1 MGPRK
6 FGFAP
11 GGNNGD
17 KYGIS
22 DVNRREYRDMVMRK
36 YHENSAKS
44 NSKITEPKIENAITE
59 NKVNVAEENNIEAN
73 SPKVEN
79 AAGNMKSEKVDY
91 IDWPDWRIVVGY
103 GEKEDRQAEAE
114 DEIADVNNA
123 EISELKDEPIV
134 EDVNSIVEDAEP
146 SAKVDNA
153 IEDVKP
159 VVEDARLSAKELAAI
174 WAESLEAQ
182 RLARENYTEDVK
194 PIVEDAKPITEDV
207 NSENQNTMQPDK
219 AREEYYAR
227 KHEERAAQLAQ
238 FRMNEYKEKTGEQ
251 VDKNESDRKLEL
263 RHQFD
268 QIKLETDTFLKMQAG
283 LGLMNEKEIRDYKDN
298 LNKQEKNALEYMR
311 DGGDGSLAPM
321 ENLMKRSLDQISVF
335 EANIQATPE
344 YQEMERKKALVKKG
358 LDAIKERRGNDA
370 ELGVND
376 FHFKEKAYKMQ
387 ANLAEREF
395 LAKAFSAE
403 DKKNTNE
410 ALNAATEKFNKLD
423 EEAIKLTRELKAGGR
438 KLTFED
444 YQKIDAAWGA
454 SAAAEAKVNE
464 IKNADRKEIAFDF
477 AKNQY
482 EKVHK
487 GEQMNGVEGS
497 FLSKFNVLTGEDT
510 IEKFEPTVKDK
521 MGEVAA
527 KMTNKEDTPEGNPEG
542 ESGDNPKG
550 DPEVDPSSDSKDPE
564 VDPNG
569 KPKDP
574 EADPN
579 GKPKDSEAD
588 PNGKPKDSEA
598 DPNSDPK
605 DPEVDPSS
613 DSKDPEV
620 DPSGDPKDPE
630 VDPNGKPKDPEADP
644 NGKPKDSEADPSDS
658 EKDKKKGLVA
668 GVIDKIKKHSHNIKL
683 FLGVAGAAVAIAF
696 LAQSG
701 SKFFANNT
709 AVEQGMDKENNG
721 NTDGDVEGALAE
733 HDAGN
738 EVDSLIK
745 GNSFNIMVD
754 GNETKIELNDN
765 INPEFP
771 GFTDSR
777 RSGND
782 MTFVDRSGL
791 ESLKEQ
797 GASSEA
803 LGAEGMKEI
812 LNTMENPNM
821 ASYLGASFGA
831 FEMADSPTAVNDI
844 TYMIQHGDAEAQVAI
859 KEKANNTI
867 ANFLEGSTLKLGS
880 IMNETYQS
888 GYASNNGGEGNL
900 QVDMALDKDGVFH
913 KDQAVEFVYAEN
925 KDGENIMDMNVRDG
939 FKENSLRALGVIEKN
954 ASDGEVMNIMSSVK
968 ILGINVK
975 CGQVIFQ
982 YLKTEK
988 KEVTKT
994 VDKTEVTTSVV
1005 TPENV
1010 EVVENKE
1017 PEPSKPKNETP
1028 PSTPKENPKTPE
1040 NNASEGK
1047 TNTAS
1052 TDGNQQKMG
1061 KVEADKAIYEFGD
1074 ENHDATKQL
1083 PGSEIEDK
1091 AVFDQMVREAAK
1103 QNLTPNSYVTTQDNS
1118 QGVVHQE
1125 DVATEKQ
1132 ADAENRSVLAEE
1144 KPVERQDIQGSHSE
1158 DKSFSDN
1165 DLGNIAKE
1173 AKADNTLA
1181 HESGQTTTVDT
1192 TSSSEQ

>member
-1 MGPRK
+1 MGPK
-6 FGFAP
+6 NMNSAP
-11 GGNNGD
+11 SGNNNG
-17 KYGIS
+17 
-22 DVNRREYRDMVMRK
+22 
-36 YHENSAKS
+36 
-44 NSKITEPKIENAITE
+44 
-59 NKVNVAEENNIEAN
+59 
-73 SPKVEN
+73 
-79 AAGNMKSEKVDY
+79 
-91 IDWPDWRIVVGY
+91 
-103 GEKEDRQAEAE
+103 
-114 DEIADVNNA
+114 
-123 EISELKDEPIV
+123 
-134 EDVNSIVEDAEP
+134 
-146 SAKVDNA
+146 
-153 IEDVKP
+153 
-159 VVEDARLSAKELAAI
+159 LSAKE
-174 WAESLEAQ
+174 Q
-182 RLARENYTEDVK
+182 YYKDQHDARV
-194 PIVEDAKPITEDV
+194 
-207 NSENQNTMQPDK
+207 
-219 AREEYYAR
+219 
-227 KHEERAAQLAQ
+227 AQLAQ
-238 FRMNEYKEKTGEQ
+238 FRMNNFKDSNGESVDRGEK
-251 VDKNESDRKLEL
+251 DRKLEL

-283 LGLMNEKEIRDYKDN
+283 LGLMSEKEIREYKDN
-298 LNKQEKNALEYMR
+298 LNRQENNALEYMR
-311 DGGDGSLAPM
+311 DGGDGNFAPM
-321 ENLMKRSLDQISVF
+321 ENLMKRTLDQISDF
-335 EANIQATPE
+335 EAKIQATPE
-344 YQEMERKKALVKKG
+344 YQEMEQKKALAKKG
-358 LDAIKERRGNDA
+358 LDMIKERRDNDA
-370 ELGVND
+370 NLGVND
-376 FHFKEKAYKMQ
+376 FHYKEKVYKMQ
-387 ANLAEREF
+387 ANLAEKDF

-403 DKKNTNE
+403 DKKNSNE
-410 ALNAATEKFNKLD
+410 ALDAATEKFNKLD

-454 SAAAEAKVNE
+454 SAAAEDKMNE
-464 IKNADRKEIAFDF
+464 IKNADKKEIAFDF
-477 AKNQY
+477 AQNQY
-482 EKVHK
+482 KKIQK
-487 GEQMNGVEGS
+487 GEQMSGVEGS

-510 IEKFEPTVKDK
+510 VEKFEPTVKDK

-527 KMTNKEDTPEGNPEG
+527 RITDVEET
-542 ESGDNPKG
+542 
-550 DPEVDPSSDSKDPE
+550 
-564 VDPNG
+564 
-569 KPKDP
+569 
-574 EADPN
+574 
-579 GKPKDSEAD
+579 
-588 PNGKPKDSEA
+588 
-598 DPNSDPK
+598 
-605 DPEVDPSS
+605 
-613 DSKDPEV
+613 
-620 DPSGDPKDPE
+620 
-630 VDPNGKPKDPEADP
+630 
-644 NGKPKDSEADPSDS
+644 S
-658 EKDKKKGLVA
+658 EKDKAEDKIEEVAENESKQTVEFPPAIVPGEELKNENQIELSKDKKDNVDFGGISAEKIAEMEKTGGPVLLDADNQIWMQKLPKDQLEQLQKMLPKDQLEQLQKILEEQKNGNSKTEAIDSNSNKTEEPSEKSETKESDTEDAEIENSEKENSETEKKKGFVA
-668 GVIDKIKKHSHNIKL
+668 GVIEKIKKHSEGIKRFAL
-683 FLGVAGAAVAIAF
+683 VAGIGALVALAAH
-696 LAQSG
+696 G
-701 SKFFANNT
+701 GNKFNANSNT
-709 AVEQGMDKENNG
+709 AVEKSMDNNG
-721 NTDGDVEGALAE
+721 GTDGNVEGALAE
-733 HDAGN
+733 HDTGS

-771 GFTDSR
+771 GFTDAR

-994 VDKTEVTTSVV
+994 VDKTEVTTPVV

-1028 PSTPKENPKTPE
+1028 APTPKENPKTPE
-1040 NNASEGK
+1040 NNVSEGK

-1052 TDGNQQKMG
+1052 ANDGASKRDYTNRDSASEYLKG
-1061 KVEADKAIYEFGD
+1061 ED
-1074 ENHDATKQL
+1074 ERNAQTNL
-1083 PGSEIEDK
+1083 PGSEITDK
-1091 AVFDQMVREAAK
+1091 AQFDAMVKESIE
-1103 QNLTPNSYVTTQDNS
+1103 QNSNPNTTWTFQDNS
-1118 QGVVHQE
+1118 QGIVHQE
-1125 DVATEKQ
+1125 GVATEKQ
-1132 ADAENRSVLAEE
+1132 TDAENRSVLAEE
-1144 KPVERQDIQGSHSE
+1144 KPVVSEDVQGSHGE
-1158 DKSFSDN
+1158 NKSLTDVDIADAVRSATSDN
-1165 DLGNIAKE
+1165 K
-1173 AKADNTLA
+1173 LA
-1181 HESGQTTTVDT
+1181 HESGQTRTVNIDT
-1192 TSSSEQ
+1192 NSEQ

>member
-1 MGPRK
+1 MGPK
-6 FGFAP
+6 NMNSAP
-11 GGNNGD
+11 SGNNNG
-17 KYGIS
+17 
-22 DVNRREYRDMVMRK
+22 
-36 YHENSAKS
+36 
-44 NSKITEPKIENAITE
+44 
-59 NKVNVAEENNIEAN
+59 
-73 SPKVEN
+73 
-79 AAGNMKSEKVDY
+79 
-91 IDWPDWRIVVGY
+91 
-103 GEKEDRQAEAE
+103 
-114 DEIADVNNA
+114 
-123 EISELKDEPIV
+123 
-134 EDVNSIVEDAEP
+134 
-146 SAKVDNA
+146 
-153 IEDVKP
+153 
-159 VVEDARLSAKELAAI
+159 LSAKE
-174 WAESLEAQ
+174 Q
-182 RLARENYTEDVK
+182 YYKDQHDARV
-194 PIVEDAKPITEDV
+194 
-207 NSENQNTMQPDK
+207 
-219 AREEYYAR
+219 
-227 KHEERAAQLAQ
+227 AQLAQ
-238 FRMNEYKEKTGEQ
+238 FRMNNFKDSNGESVDRGEK
-251 VDKNESDRKLEL
+251 DRKLEL

-283 LGLMNEKEIRDYKDN
+283 LGLMSEKEIREYKDN
-298 LNKQEKNALEYMR
+298 LNRQENNALEYMR
-311 DGGDGSLAPM
+311 DGGEGSLVPM
-321 ENLMKRSLDQISVF
+321 ENLMKRSLDQISDF
-335 EANIQATPE
+335 EAKIQATPE
-344 YQEMERKKALVKKG
+344 YQEMEQKKALAKKG
-358 LDAIKERRGNDA
+358 LDMIKERRDNDA
-370 ELGVND
+370 NLGVND
-376 FHFKEKAYKMQ
+376 FHYKEKVYKMQ
-387 ANLAEREF
+387 ANLAEKDF

-403 DKKNTNE
+403 DKKNSNE
-410 ALNAATEKFNKLD
+410 ALDAATEKFNKLD

-454 SAAAEAKVNE
+454 SAAAEAKMNE
-464 IKNADRKEIAFDF
+464 IKNADKKEIAFDF
-477 AKNQY
+477 AQNQY
-482 EKVHK
+482 KKIQK
-487 GEQMNGVEGS
+487 GEQMSGVEGS

-510 IEKFEPTVKDK
+510 VEKFEPTVKDK

-527 KMTNKEDTPEGNPEG
+527 KITDVEET
-542 ESGDNPKG
+542 
-550 DPEVDPSSDSKDPE
+550 
-564 VDPNG
+564 
-569 KPKDP
+569 
-574 EADPN
+574 
-579 GKPKDSEAD
+579 
-588 PNGKPKDSEA
+588 
-598 DPNSDPK
+598 
-605 DPEVDPSS
+605 
-613 DSKDPEV
+613 
-620 DPSGDPKDPE
+620 
-630 VDPNGKPKDPEADP
+630 
-644 NGKPKDSEADPSDS
+644 S
-658 EKDKKKGLVA
+658 EKDKAEDKIEEVAENESKQTVEFPPAIVPGEELKNENQIELSKDKKDNVDFGGISAEKIAEMEKTGGPVLLDADNQIWMQKLPKDQLEQLQKMLPKDQLEQLQKILEEQKNGNSKTEAIDSNSNKTEEPSEKSETKESDTEDAEIENSEKENSETEKKKGFVA
-668 GVIDKIKKHSHNIKL
+668 GVIEKIKKHSEGIKRFAL
-683 FLGVAGAAVAIAF
+683 VAGIGALVALAAH
-696 LAQSG
+696 G
-701 SKFFANNT
+701 GNKFNANSNT
-709 AVEQGMDKENNG
+709 AVEKSMDNNG
-721 NTDGDVEGALAE
+721 GTDGNVEGALAE
-733 HDAGN
+733 HDTGS

-771 GFTDSR
+771 GFTDAR

-994 VDKTEVTTSVV
+994 VDKTEVTTPVV

-1028 PSTPKENPKTPE
+1028 APTPKENPKTPE
-1040 NNASEGK
+1040 NNVSEGK

-1052 TDGNQQKMG
+1052 ANDGASKRDYTNRDSASEYLKG
-1061 KVEADKAIYEFGD
+1061 ED
-1074 ENHDATKQL
+1074 ERNAQTNL
-1083 PGSEIEDK
+1083 PGSEITDK
-1091 AVFDQMVREAAK
+1091 AQFDAMVKESIE
-1103 QNLTPNSYVTTQDNS
+1103 QNSNPNTTWTFQDNS
-1118 QGVVHQE
+1118 QGIVRQE
-1125 DVATEKQ
+1125 GVATEKQ
-1132 ADAENRSVLAEE
+1132 TDAENRSVLAEE
-1144 KPVERQDIQGSHSE
+1144 KPVVSEDVQGSHGE
-1158 DKSFSDN
+1158 NKSLTDVDIADAVRSATSDN
-1165 DLGNIAKE
+1165 K
-1173 AKADNTLA
+1173 LA
-1181 HESGQTTTVDT
+1181 HESGQTRTVNIDT
-1192 TSSSEQ
+1192 NSEQ

>member
-1 MGPRK
+1 MGPK
-6 FGFAP
+6 NMNSAP
-11 GGNNGD
+11 SGNNNG
-17 KYGIS
+17 
-22 DVNRREYRDMVMRK
+22 
-36 YHENSAKS
+36 
-44 NSKITEPKIENAITE
+44 
-59 NKVNVAEENNIEAN
+59 
-73 SPKVEN
+73 
-79 AAGNMKSEKVDY
+79 
-91 IDWPDWRIVVGY
+91 
-103 GEKEDRQAEAE
+103 
-114 DEIADVNNA
+114 
-123 EISELKDEPIV
+123 
-134 EDVNSIVEDAEP
+134 
-146 SAKVDNA
+146 
-153 IEDVKP
+153 
-159 VVEDARLSAKELAAI
+159 LSAKE
-174 WAESLEAQ
+174 Q
-182 RLARENYTEDVK
+182 YYKDQHDARV
-194 PIVEDAKPITEDV
+194 
-207 NSENQNTMQPDK
+207 
-219 AREEYYAR
+219 
-227 KHEERAAQLAQ
+227 AQLAQ
-238 FRMNEYKEKTGEQ
+238 FRMNNFKDSNGESVDRGEK
-251 VDKNESDRKLEL
+251 DRKLEL

-283 LGLMNEKEIRDYKDN
+283 LGLMSEKEIREYKDN
-298 LNKQEKNALEYMR
+298 LNRQENNALEYMR
-311 DGGDGSLAPM
+311 DGGEGSLVPM
-321 ENLMKRSLDQISVF
+321 ENLMKRSLDQISDF
-335 EANIQATPE
+335 EAKIQATPE
-344 YQEMERKKALVKKG
+344 YQEMEQKKALAKKG
-358 LDAIKERRGNDA
+358 LDMIKERRDNDA
-370 ELGVND
+370 NLGVND
-376 FHFKEKAYKMQ
+376 FHYKEKVYKMQ
-387 ANLAEREF
+387 ANLAEKDF

-403 DKKNTNE
+403 DKKNSNE
-410 ALNAATEKFNKLD
+410 ALDAATEKFNKLD

-454 SAAAEAKVNE
+454 SAAAEAKMNE
-464 IKNADRKEIAFDF
+464 IKNADKKEIAFDF
-477 AKNQY
+477 AQNQY
-482 EKVHK
+482 KKIQK
-487 GEQMNGVEGS
+487 GEQMSGVEGS

-510 IEKFEPTVKDK
+510 VEKFEPTVKDK

-527 KMTNKEDTPEGNPEG
+527 RITDVEET
-542 ESGDNPKG
+542 
-550 DPEVDPSSDSKDPE
+550 
-564 VDPNG
+564 
-569 KPKDP
+569 
-574 EADPN
+574 
-579 GKPKDSEAD
+579 
-588 PNGKPKDSEA
+588 
-598 DPNSDPK
+598 
-605 DPEVDPSS
+605 
-613 DSKDPEV
+613 
-620 DPSGDPKDPE
+620 
-630 VDPNGKPKDPEADP
+630 
-644 NGKPKDSEADPSDS
+644 S
-658 EKDKKKGLVA
+658 EKDKAEDKIEEVAENESKQTVEFPSAIVPGEELKNENQIELSKDKKDNVDFGGISAEKIAEMEKTGGPVLLDADNQIWMQKLPKDQLEQLQKMLPKDQLEQLQKILEEQKNGNSKTEAIDSNSNKTEEPSEKSETKESDTEDAEIENSEKENSETEKKKGFVA
-668 GVIDKIKKHSHNIKL
+668 GVIEKIKKHSEGIKRFAL
-683 FLGVAGAAVAIAF
+683 VAGIGALVALAAH
-696 LAQSG
+696 G
-701 SKFFANNT
+701 GNKFNANSNT
-709 AVEQGMDKENNG
+709 AVEKSMDNNG
-721 NTDGDVEGALAE
+721 GTDGNVEGALAE
-733 HDAGN
+733 HDTGS

-771 GFTDSR
+771 GFTDAR

-994 VDKTEVTTSVV
+994 VDKTEVTTPVV

-1028 PSTPKENPKTPE
+1028 APTPKENPKTPE
-1040 NNASEGK
+1040 NNVSEGK

-1052 TDGNQQKMG
+1052 ANDGASKRDYTNRDSASEYLKG
-1061 KVEADKAIYEFGD
+1061 ED
-1074 ENHDATKQL
+1074 ERNAQTNL
-1083 PGSEIEDK
+1083 PGSEITDK
-1091 AVFDQMVREAAK
+1091 AQFDAMVKESIE
-1103 QNLTPNSYVTTQDNS
+1103 QNSNPNTTWTFQDNS
-1118 QGVVHQE
+1118 QGIVHQE
-1125 DVATEKQ
+1125 GVATEKQ
-1132 ADAENRSVLAEE
+1132 TDAENRSVLAEE
-1144 KPVERQDIQGSHSE
+1144 KPVVSEDVQGSHGE
-1158 DKSFSDN
+1158 NKSLTDVDIADAVRSATSDN
-1165 DLGNIAKE
+1165 K
-1173 AKADNTLA
+1173 LA
-1181 HESGQTTTVDT
+1181 HESGQTRTVNIDT
-1192 TSSSEQ
+1192 NSEQ

>member
-134 EDVNSIVEDAEP
+134 EDVKSIVEDAKPIIEDMKPAMVDHVMAKQDENKVEVAEDEIADVNNAEISKLKGEP
-146 SAKVDNA
+146 IV
-153 IEDVKP
+153 EDVKP

-311 DGGDGSLAPM
+311 EGGDGSLAPM

-464 IKNADRKEIAFDF
+464 IKNADKKEIAFDF

-521 MGEVAA
+521 MGGVAA

-542 ESGDNPKG
+542 ESGDT
-550 DPEVDPSSDSKDPE
+550 
-564 VDPNG
+564 PNG
-569 KPKDP
+569 
-574 EADPN
+574 
-579 GKPKDSEAD
+579 
-588 PNGKPKDSEA
+588 
-598 DPNSDPK
+598 
-605 DPEVDPSS
+605 
-613 DSKDPEV
+613 DPEV
-620 DPSGDPKDPE
+620 DPSGDPKDPEADPSGKPKDPE

-668 GVIDKIKKHSHNIKL
+668 GVIDKIKKHGHNIKL
-683 FLGVAGAAVAIAF
+683 FLGVAAGAAMIAF

-709 AVEQGMDKENNG
+709 AVEQGMDKNNNG
-721 NTDGDVEGALAE
+721 NTDGNVAEALEKHDANGETDDSDSEKLSNVEIKVRVGESEVSHEFSNDVDMNFSMFKDSRREGNSLVYAEGAEKLNEMRANGASEEEMAKFKLEMMDKTLAEPHALVMTAIELNVVDCQTWDEVNDLVFSFNDMTPEQRSEFRHKVNVALAE
-733 HDAGN
+733 KTEGATLSEGSIEKGSFYDSNFATNLAEEGN
-738 EVDSLIK
+738 FQL
-745 GNSFNIMVD
+745 
-754 GNETKIELNDN
+754 
-765 INPEFP
+765 
-771 GFTDSR
+771 
-777 RSGND
+777 
-782 MTFVDRSGL
+782 
-791 ESLKEQ
+791 
-797 GASSEA
+797 
-803 LGAEGMKEI
+803 I
-812 LNTMENPNM
+812 LNRDSNGVHAKERKVYWFFEKDGKNIFNENTLGGGKEKMLRLAGKIKRGFSEDLIMKTMEANDF
-821 ASYLGASFGA
+821 LGN
-831 FEMADSPTAVNDI
+831 FEKCGGGLGQYII
-844 TYMIQHGDAEAQVAI
+844 TPKESKSSIETQVDKIIENKQDDDI
-859 KEKANNTI
+859 KEVPPTP
-867 ANFLEGSTLKLGS
+867 
-880 IMNETYQS
+880 
-888 GYASNNGGEGNL
+888 
-900 QVDMALDKDGVFH
+900 
-913 KDQAVEFVYAEN
+913 
-925 KDGENIMDMNVRDG
+925 
-939 FKENSLRALGVIEKN
+939 GVIITPN
-954 ASDGEVMNIMSSVK
+954 N
-968 ILGINVK
+968 
-975 CGQVIFQ
+975 
-982 YLKTEK
+982 
-988 KEVTKT
+988 
-994 VDKTEVTTSVV
+994 DK
-1005 TPENV
+1005 PA
-1010 EVVENKE
+1010 
-1017 PEPSKPKNETP
+1017 PKPKNETP
-1028 PSTPKENPKTPE
+1028 PAPTPNENPKTPE
-1040 NNASEGK
+1040 TNVNDGK

-1052 TDGNQQKMG
+1052 ANEDDIKLGEVVK
-1061 KVEADKAIYEFGD
+1061 EAGFTNREGTNDL
-1074 ENHDATKQL
+1074 NVQTNL
-1083 PGSEIEDK
+1083 PGSEVTDK
-1091 AVFDQMVREAAK
+1091 AQFDAMVKESIE
-1103 QNLTPNSYVTTQDNS
+1103 QNSNPNTTWTFQDNS
-1118 QGVVHQE
+1118 QGIVHQE
-1125 DVATEKQ
+1125 GVATEKQ
-1132 ADAENRSVLAEE
+1132 ADAENRSVLPPETRPE
-1144 KPVERQDIQGSHSE
+1144 QSTPEGSVSAGDKTSTAE
-1158 DKSFSDN
+1158 DKDGLMSAAKSDN
-1165 DLGNIAKE
+1165 
-1173 AKADNTLA
+1173 TTA
-1181 HESGQTTTVDT
+1181 HESGQTRTVE
-1192 TSSSEQ
+1192 TSVSE

>member
-1 MGPRK
+1 MGPK
-6 FGFAP
+6 NMNFAP
-11 GGNNGD
+11 SGNNNGD

-22 DVNRREYRDMVMRK
+22 DVNKREYRDRVMQERRAEYAK
-36 YHENSAKS
+36 QLQENSETQIDNNKS
-44 NSKITEPKIENAITE
+44 PF
-59 NKVNVAEENNIEAN
+59 
-73 SPKVEN
+73 
-79 AAGNMKSEKVDY
+79 
-91 IDWPDWRIVVGY
+91 
-103 GEKEDRQAEAE
+103 
-114 DEIADVNNA
+114 
-123 EISELKDEPIV
+123 
-134 EDVNSIVEDAEP
+134 
-146 SAKVDNA
+146 SAREQYYN
-153 IEDVKP
+153 EQH
-159 VVEDARLSAKELAAI
+159 DAR
-174 WAESLEAQ
+174 
-182 RLARENYTEDVK
+182 V
-194 PIVEDAKPITEDV
+194 
-207 NSENQNTMQPDK
+207 
-219 AREEYYAR
+219 
-227 KHEERAAQLAQ
+227 AQLAQ
-238 FRMNEYKEKTGEQ
+238 FRMNNFKDSNGESVDRGEK
-251 VDKNESDRKLEL
+251 DRKLEL

-283 LGLMNEKEIRDYKDN
+283 LGLMSEKEIREYKDN
-298 LNKQEKNALEYMR
+298 LNRQENNALEYMR
-311 DGGDGSLAPM
+311 DDGEGSLVPM
-321 ENLMKRSLDQISVF
+321 ENLMKRSLDQISDF
-335 EANIQATPE
+335 EAKIQATPE
-344 YQEMERKKALVKKG
+344 YQEMEQKKALAKKG
-358 LDAIKERRGNDA
+358 LDMIKERRDNDA
-370 ELGVND
+370 NLGVND
-376 FHFKEKAYKMQ
+376 FHYKEKVYKMQ
-387 ANLAEREF
+387 ANLAEKDF
-395 LAKAFSAE
+395 LAKAFSVE
-403 DKKNTNE
+403 DKKNSNE
-410 ALNAATEKFNKLD
+410 ALDAATEKFNKLD

-454 SAAAEAKVNE
+454 SAAAEAKMNE
-464 IKNADRKEIAFDF
+464 IKNADKKEIAFDF
-477 AKNQY
+477 AQNQY
-482 EKVHK
+482 KKIQK
-487 GEQMNGVEGS
+487 GEQMSGVEGS

-510 IEKFEPTVKDK
+510 VEKFEPTVKDK

-527 KMTNKEDTPEGNPEG
+527 KITDVEET
-542 ESGDNPKG
+542 
-550 DPEVDPSSDSKDPE
+550 
-564 VDPNG
+564 
-569 KPKDP
+569 
-574 EADPN
+574 
-579 GKPKDSEAD
+579 
-588 PNGKPKDSEA
+588 
-598 DPNSDPK
+598 
-605 DPEVDPSS
+605 
-613 DSKDPEV
+613 
-620 DPSGDPKDPE
+620 
-630 VDPNGKPKDPEADP
+630 
-644 NGKPKDSEADPSDS
+644 S
-658 EKDKKKGLVA
+658 EKDKSEDKIEEVAENESKQTVEFPPAIVPGEELKNENQLELSKDKKDNIDFGGISAEKIAEMEKTGGPVLLDADNQIWMQKLPKDQLEQLQKMLPKDQLEQLQKMLEKQKNGNSKTETVDPNSETTEEPSEKSETKESDTEGANIESSEKENSETEKKKGIVA
-668 GVIDKIKKHSHNIKL
+668 GVIEKIKKHSDGIKRFAL
-683 FLGVAGAAVAIAF
+683 IAWTGAMIA
-696 LAQSG
+696 LAAHG
-701 SKFFANNT
+701 GNKINTNNNT
-709 AVEQGMDKENNG
+709 AVEKSMDNSG
-721 NTDGDVEGALAE
+721 DTDGNVEEALAE
-733 HDAGN
+733 YDAGS

-954 ASDGEVMNIMSSVK
+954 ASDGEVMNVMSSVK

-994 VDKTEVTTSVV
+994 VYKTEVTTPVV

-1028 PSTPKENPKTPE
+1028 APTPKENPKTPE
-1040 NNASEGK
+1040 NNVSEGK

-1052 TDGNQQKMG
+1052 ANEDDIKLSKTVKEAGFTNREGN
-1061 KVEADKAIYEFGD
+1061 D
-1074 ENHDATKQL
+1074 EHNVQTST
-1083 PGSEIEDK
+1083 PGSEVTD
-1091 AVFDQMVREAAK
+1091 AAHFDQMVREAAK
-1103 QNLTPNSYVTTQDNS
+1103 QDLTPNSFITTEDNS
-1118 QGVVHQE
+1118 QGIVHQE
-1125 DVATEKQ
+1125 GVATEKQ
-1132 ADAENRSVLAEE
+1132 TDAKNKSVLPEE
-1144 KPVERQDIQGSHSE
+1144 SRPEQSNPEGSVSKE
-1158 DKSFSDN
+1158 DKVVTAQDKA
-1165 DLGNIAKE
+1165 DLMSA
-1173 AKADNTLA
+1173 AKADNAKA
-1181 HESGQTTTVDT
+1181 HESGQTRTVDIDT
-1192 TSSSEQ
+1192 NSEQ

>member
-1 MGPRK
+1 MGPK
-6 FGFAP
+6 NMNSAP
-11 GGNNGD
+11 SGNNNG
-17 KYGIS
+17 
-22 DVNRREYRDMVMRK
+22 
-36 YHENSAKS
+36 
-44 NSKITEPKIENAITE
+44 
-59 NKVNVAEENNIEAN
+59 
-73 SPKVEN
+73 
-79 AAGNMKSEKVDY
+79 
-91 IDWPDWRIVVGY
+91 
-103 GEKEDRQAEAE
+103 
-114 DEIADVNNA
+114 
-123 EISELKDEPIV
+123 
-134 EDVNSIVEDAEP
+134 
-146 SAKVDNA
+146 
-153 IEDVKP
+153 
-159 VVEDARLSAKELAAI
+159 LSAKE
-174 WAESLEAQ
+174 Q
-182 RLARENYTEDVK
+182 YYKDQHDARV
-194 PIVEDAKPITEDV
+194 
-207 NSENQNTMQPDK
+207 
-219 AREEYYAR
+219 
-227 KHEERAAQLAQ
+227 AQLAQ
-238 FRMNEYKEKTGEQ
+238 FRMNNFKDSNGESVDRGEK
-251 VDKNESDRKLEL
+251 DRKLEL

-283 LGLMNEKEIRDYKDN
+283 LGLMSEKEIREYKDN
-298 LNKQEKNALEYMR
+298 LNRQENNALEYMR
-311 DGGDGSLAPM
+311 DGGDGNFAPM
-321 ENLMKRSLDQISVF
+321 ENLMKRTLDQISDF
-335 EANIQATPE
+335 EAKIQATPE
-344 YQEMERKKALVKKG
+344 YQEMEQKKALAKKG
-358 LDAIKERRGNDA
+358 LDMIKERRDNDA
-370 ELGVND
+370 NLGVND
-376 FHFKEKAYKMQ
+376 FHYKEKVYKMQ
-387 ANLAEREF
+387 ANLAEKDF

-403 DKKNTNE
+403 DKKNSNE
-410 ALNAATEKFNKLD
+410 ALDAATEKFNKLD

-454 SAAAEAKVNE
+454 SAAAEAKMNE
-464 IKNADRKEIAFDF
+464 IKNADKKEIAFDF
-477 AKNQY
+477 AQNQY
-482 EKVHK
+482 KKIQK
-487 GEQMNGVEGS
+487 GEQMSGVEGS

-510 IEKFEPTVKDK
+510 VEKFEPTVKDK

-527 KMTNKEDTPEGNPEG
+527 KITDVEET
-542 ESGDNPKG
+542 
-550 DPEVDPSSDSKDPE
+550 
-564 VDPNG
+564 
-569 KPKDP
+569 
-574 EADPN
+574 
-579 GKPKDSEAD
+579 
-588 PNGKPKDSEA
+588 
-598 DPNSDPK
+598 
-605 DPEVDPSS
+605 
-613 DSKDPEV
+613 
-620 DPSGDPKDPE
+620 
-630 VDPNGKPKDPEADP
+630 
-644 NGKPKDSEADPSDS
+644 S
-658 EKDKKKGLVA
+658 EKDKAEDKIEEVAENESKQTVEFPPAIVPGEELKNENQIELSKDKKDNVDFGGISAEKIAEMEKTGGPVLLDADNQIWMQKLPKDQLEQLQKMLEKQKNGNSKTETVDPNSETTEEPSEKSETKESDIEGANIESSKKENSEKENSETEKKKGIVA
-668 GVIDKIKKHSHNIKL
+668 GVIEKIKKHSDGIKRFAL
-683 FLGVAGAAVAIAF
+683 IAWTGAMIA
-696 LAQSG
+696 LAAHG
-701 SKFFANNT
+701 GNKINTNNNT
-709 AVEQGMDKENNG
+709 AVEKSMDNSGDTNG
-721 NTDGDVEGALAE
+721 NVEEALAE
-733 HDAGN
+733 YDAGS

-994 VDKTEVTTSVV
+994 VDKTEVTTPVV

-1028 PSTPKENPKTPE
+1028 APTPKENPKTPE
-1040 NNASEGK
+1040 NNVSEGK

-1052 TDGNQQKMG
+1052 ANEDDIKLSKTVKEAGFTNREGNDERNVQTNTPGGEVTD
-1061 KVEADKAIYEFGD
+1061 AA
-1074 ENHDATKQL
+1074 H
-1083 PGSEIEDK
+1083 
-1091 AVFDQMVREAAK
+1091 FDQMVREAAK
-1103 QNLTPNSYVTTQDNS
+1103 QDLTPNSFITTEDNS
-1118 QGVVHQE
+1118 QGIVHQE
-1125 DVATEKQ
+1125 GVATEKQ
-1132 ADAENRSVLAEE
+1132 TDAKNKSVLPEE
-1144 KPVERQDIQGSHSE
+1144 SRPEQSNPEGSVSKE
-1158 DKSFSDN
+1158 DKVVTAQDKA
-1165 DLGNIAKE
+1165 DLMSA
-1173 AKADNTLA
+1173 AKADNAKA
-1181 HESGQTTTVDT
+1181 HESGQTRTVDIDT
-1192 TSSSEQ
+1192 NSEQ

>member
-1 MGPRK
+1 MGPKNMNFTPSRD
-6 FGFAP
+6 
-11 GGNNGD
+11 NN
-17 KYGIS
+17 
-22 DVNRREYRDMVMRK
+22 N
-36 YHENSAKS
+36 
-44 NSKITEPKIENAITE
+44 
-59 NKVNVAEENNIEAN
+59 
-73 SPKVEN
+73 
-79 AAGNMKSEKVDY
+79 
-91 IDWPDWRIVVGY
+91 
-103 GEKEDRQAEAE
+103 
-114 DEIADVNNA
+114 
-123 EISELKDEPIV
+123 
-134 EDVNSIVEDAEP
+134 
-146 SAKVDNA
+146 
-153 IEDVKP
+153 
-159 VVEDARLSAKELAAI
+159 LSAKE
-174 WAESLEAQ
+174 Q
-182 RLARENYTEDVK
+182 YYKDQHDARV
-194 PIVEDAKPITEDV
+194 
-207 NSENQNTMQPDK
+207 
-219 AREEYYAR
+219 
-227 KHEERAAQLAQ
+227 AQLSQ
-238 FRMNEYKEKTGEQ
+238 FRMNNFKETNGEN
-251 VDKNESDRKLEL
+251 VDRGESDRKLEL

-268 QIKLETDTFLKMQAG
+268 QVKLEADTFLKMQAG
-283 LGLMNEKEIRDYKDN
+283 LGLMNEKEIREYKDN
-298 LNKQEKNALEYMR
+298 LNKQEKNALDYMR
-311 DGGDGSLAPM
+311 DGGDGSFAPM
-321 ENLMKRSLDQISVF
+321 ENLMKRTLDQISDF
-335 EANIQATPE
+335 EAKIQATPE
-344 YQEMERKKALVKKG
+344 YQEMEQKKALAKKG
-358 LDAIKERRGNDA
+358 LDMIKERRDNDA
-370 ELGVND
+370 NLGVND
-376 FHFKEKAYKMQ
+376 FHYKEKVYKMQ
-387 ANLAEREF
+387 ANLAEKDF

-403 DKKNTNE
+403 DKKKSNE
-410 ALNAATEKFNKLD
+410 ALDAATEKFNKLD

-454 SAAAEAKVNE
+454 SAAAEAKMNE
-464 IKNADRKEIAFDF
+464 IKNADKKEIAFDF
-477 AKNQY
+477 AQNQY
-482 EKVHK
+482 KKIQK
-487 GEQMNGVEGS
+487 GEQMSGVEGS

-510 IEKFEPTVKDK
+510 VEKFEPTVKDK

-527 KMTNKEDTPEGNPEG
+527 KITDVEET
-542 ESGDNPKG
+542 
-550 DPEVDPSSDSKDPE
+550 
-564 VDPNG
+564 
-569 KPKDP
+569 
-574 EADPN
+574 
-579 GKPKDSEAD
+579 
-588 PNGKPKDSEA
+588 
-598 DPNSDPK
+598 
-605 DPEVDPSS
+605 
-613 DSKDPEV
+613 
-620 DPSGDPKDPE
+620 
-630 VDPNGKPKDPEADP
+630 
-644 NGKPKDSEADPSDS
+644 S
-658 EKDKKKGLVA
+658 EKDKAEDKIEEVAENESKQTVEFSPAIVPGEELKNENQIELSKDKKDNVDFGGISAEKIAEMEKTGGPVLLDADNQIWMQKLPKDQLEQLQKMLPKDQLEQLQKILEEQKNGNSKTEAIDSNSNKTEEPSEKSETKESDTEDAEIENSEKENSETEKKKGIVA
-668 GVIDKIKKHSHNIKL
+668 GVIEKIKKHSEGIKRFAL
-683 FLGVAGAAVAIAF
+683 IAGIGALVALAAH
-696 LAQSG
+696 G
-701 SKFFANNT
+701 GNKFNANNT
-709 AVEQGMDKENNG
+709 AVEKSMDNNG
-721 NTDGDVEGALAE
+721 DTDGNVGEALAE
-733 HDAGN
+733 HDTGS

-954 ASDGEVMNIMSSVK
+954 ASDGEVMNIMSSIK

-1028 PSTPKENPKTPE
+1028 APTPKENPKTPGT
-1040 NNASEGK
+1040 NVSEGK

-1052 TDGNQQKMG
+1052 ANDGASKRDYTNRDSASEYLKG
-1061 KVEADKAIYEFGD
+1061 ED
-1074 ENHDATKQL
+1074 ERNAQTNL
-1083 PGSEIEDK
+1083 PGSEITDK
-1091 AVFDQMVREAAK
+1091 AQFDAMVKESIE
-1103 QNLTPNSYVTTQDNS
+1103 QNSNPNTTWTFQDNS
-1118 QGVVHQE
+1118 KGIVHQE
-1125 DVATEKQ
+1125 GVTTEKQ
-1132 ADAENRSVLAEE
+1132 TDADNRSVLPEE
-1144 KPVERQDIQGSHSE
+1144 KPVVSEDVQGSHGE
-1158 DKSFSDN
+1158 NKSLTDVDIADAVRSANSDN
-1165 DLGNIAKE
+1165 KV
-1173 AKADNTLA
+1173 A
-1181 HESGQTTTVDT
+1181 HESGQTRTVDVET
-1192 TSSSEQ
+1192 NSEQ